1 MPTLYVARS
10 QSFEKWAAEVGL
22 TKHVLKVGVAEGD
35 PAEAVEA
42 LNAQS
47 YAGSNDWKVLKKRAA
62 EDIEESAIIERLA
75 RRENMVDP
83 KYYPRL
89 RGATG
94 IYKIKLANVQNQLL
108 VHEALDGAPTKVTK
122 IRPAEMADYLLKNAL
137 E

>member
-83 KYYPRL
+83 NTIRVC
-89 RGATG
+89 A
-94 IYKIKLANVQNQLL
+94 A
-108 VHEALDGAPTKVTK
+108 
-122 IRPAEMADYLLKNAL
+122 RPASTRSSSPMCRTSSWSTRRSMARRPRSPRSGRPRWPTIC
-137 E
+137 